1 MEPYRAPQLPSRCIL
16 ALKSSTRLWPAARL
30 LATALLTGLVAS
42 SVPAVA
48 SESASLSAAMASIT
62 SDDLQRHV
70 DVLADDIFEGRE
82 AGSRGGRAAATY
94 LRKALRQAG
103 MVGGAAGGAFF
114 QEFSGGYR
122 NLLCIRPGSDARLKE
137 EYVLVS
143 AHYDHVGYGSR
154 RNSYGPIGLI
164 HNGADDNA
172 SGCAA
177 ILELVEAFGQLDP
190 SPRRSIV
197 FALWDGE
204 EKGLLG
210 SRYWVAHPTIPIGRV
225 RIALN
230 MDMIGRLRNGRLEVG
245 GTRTTHGT
253 RRIFSAANE
262 MTNLQLNFTWKLVA
276 NSDHWSFRERKI
288 PSVFV
293 HTGLHGDYHRPSD
306 DAHLISAEGSRRV
319 VRVVFQAVY
328 QWAESESLA
337 NYRAA
342 GSRETETTRRWRE
355 RPLPSRPAR
364 LGVRWSRQ
372 PAAAADNKGGVVLRS
387 VRSGSP
393 ADRAGLRV
401 GDRLEQFAGRP
412 IRDGDDLRAAVAT
425 APRQVEVVIVRP
437 AGGPEGP
444 PTPHVLT
451 VSLAGQ
457 PVRIGISWRAD
468 DGEPGLALLTRVV
481 PGSPAATA
489 GLRVGD
495 RIYAVDN
502 AELEKRGDLAGRL
515 KGASGSV
522 SLLAENR
529 GRLRSVTLDL
539 PLAAKTD
546 QP

>member
-1 MEPYRAPQLPSRCIL
+1 MLSYRACRTCSRSIL
-16 ALKSSTRLWPAARL
+16 TQRSTSRAWSAVRFLATTL
-30 LATALLTGLVAS
+30 LAGLVTPSA
-42 SVPAVA
+42 PAVA

-103 MVGGAAGGAFF
+103 MVGVAARGAFF

-122 NLLCIRPGSDARLKE
+122 NLLCILPGSDARLKD

-210 SRYWVAHPTIPIGRV
+210 SRHWVAHPTVPIGRV

-230 MDMIGRLRNGRLEVG
+230 MDMIGRLRNERLEVG
-245 GTRTTHGT
+245 GTRTTRGT
-253 RRIFSAANE
+253 RRIFSSANE
-262 MTNLQLNFTWKLVA
+262 AANLQLNFTWKLVA
-276 NSDHWSFRERKI
+276 NSDHWSFRERNI

-306 DAHLISAEGSRRV
+306 DAHLINAEGSRRV
-319 VRVVFQAVY
+319 VRVVFQTVY

-337 NYRAA
+337 NYRVA

-355 RPLPSRPAR
+355 RPLRSLPAR
-364 LGVRWSRQ
+364 LGVRWLRQ
-372 PAAAADNKGGVVLRS
+372 PAAAEDEGGVVLRA
-387 VRSGSP
+387 VRPGSP
-393 ADRAGLRV
+393 ADRAGLHV
-401 GDRLEQFAGRP
+401 GDRMEQFAGRP
-412 IRDGDDLRAAVAT
+412 IRNGDDLRMAVAT
-425 APRQVEVVIVRP
+425 APREAEVVIVRP
-437 AGGPEGP
+437 EEGPDGP
-444 PTPHVLT
+444 PTPHIVT
-451 VSLAGQ
+451 VALAGQ
-457 PVRIGISWRAD
+457 PVRVGISWRAD

-481 PGSPAATA
+481 PGSPAQTA

-502 AELEKRGDLAGRL
+502 AELEKRGDLARRL

-522 SLLAENR
+522 SLLVENR

-539 PLAAKTD
+539 PPTAKTG